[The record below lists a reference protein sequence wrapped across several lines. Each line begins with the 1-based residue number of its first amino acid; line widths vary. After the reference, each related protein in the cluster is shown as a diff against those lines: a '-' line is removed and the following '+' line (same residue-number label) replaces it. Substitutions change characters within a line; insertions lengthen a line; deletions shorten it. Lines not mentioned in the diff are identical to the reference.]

1 MKRDITLGA
10 LWFTISL
17 YFILP
22 LASIIAQPLSGMM
35 QFLLCLILF
44 VFAKLCIDKT
54 KTYWFPDKA
63 KQ

>member
-17 YFILP
+17 YFITP
-22 LASIIAQPLSGMM
+22 LVLILLQPLSGIIS
-35 QFLLCLILF
+35 FLTCIILF

-54 KTYWFPDKA
+54 KIYWFPNKV